1 MQKNKKFLDACK
13 SKQFIKLM
21 QATNVEYKPPQ
32 YRDLVA
38 YLGHKAET
46 QGKSRRGS
54 RDKLALQ

>member
-1 MQKNKKFLDACK
+1 
-13 SKQFIKLM
+13 M

-54 RDKLALQ
+54 RDKLALQLRLL

>member
-1 MQKNKKFLDACK
+1 
-13 SKQFIKLM
+13 M

-46 QGKSRRGS
+46 QGKSRRDS
-54 RDKLALQ
+54 RDKLALQLRLL